1 MNDVG
6 RERVPKVNQA
16 LSDSLLP
23 SGAVSIPISDFA
35 KVEMKV
41 GRISSV
47 DDIPTARK
55 PIYKLTI
62 DFGEGLTK
70 QCAAGIKERYT
81 KEELLGKVVVA
92 VVNLE
97 PKSVA
102 GVVSECMLLTAYNED
117 ELSLLS
123 PDKDITLGTKV
134 G

>member
-1 MNDVG
+1 M
-6 RERVPKVNQA
+6 
-16 LSDSLLP
+16 
-23 SGAVSIPISDFA
+23 SIPISDFA

>member
-1 MNDVG
+1 M
-6 RERVPKVNQA
+6 
-16 LSDSLLP
+16 
-23 SGAVSIPISDFA
+23 SIPISDFA

-47 DDIPTARK
+47 DDITTARK